1 MAAALAIY
9 VFSIDLAWLPHGHR
23 HP

>member
-1 MAAALAIY
+1 MAVALAIY